1 MVESSQGGL
10 PALIDHIQFDSDAES
25 KKLIGNGKESLPSK
39 FFSAYRFIWSWFDA
53 LLID

>member
-25 KKLIGNGKESLPSK
+25 KKLIGNGKESLQT
-39 FFSAYRFIWSWFDA
+39 
-53 LLID
+53 